1 MALAERA
8 WVDAAGAAVMVK
20 QRGADASG
28 VPANVASGVPF
39 ETHDAVLTE
48 RPGDVVDHLRPIAA
62 LFCPPILG
70 SFRRRGATGS

>member
-20 QRGADASG
+20 QRGA
-28 VPANVASGVPF
+28 VASGVPL

-48 RPGDVVDHLRPIAA
+48 RPGEVVDHLRPIAE
-62 LFCPPILG
+62 LFCPPIVG

>member
-20 QRGADASG
+20 QRGTDASG
-28 VPANVASGVPF
+28 VPANVASGVPL
-39 ETHDAVLTE
+39 ETHDAVLME
-48 RPGDVVDHLRPIAA
+48 RPGDVVDHRRPIAE

-70 SFRRRGATGS
+70 GFRRRGATGS

>member
-20 QRGADASG
+20 HRGA
-28 VPANVASGVPF
+28 VASGVPL
-39 ETHDAVLTE
+39 EPHDAVLTE
-48 RPGDVVDHLRPIAA
+48 RPGEVVDHLRPIAE
-62 LFCPPILG
+62 LFCPPIVG

>member
-20 QRGADASG
+20 HRGAVASG
-28 VPANVASGVPF
+28 VPANVASGVPL

-48 RPGDVVDHLRPIAA
+48 RPGEVVDHLRPIAE
-62 LFCPPILG
+62 LFCPPIVG

>member
-20 QRGADASG
+20 QRGA
-28 VPANVASGVPF
+28 VASGVPL